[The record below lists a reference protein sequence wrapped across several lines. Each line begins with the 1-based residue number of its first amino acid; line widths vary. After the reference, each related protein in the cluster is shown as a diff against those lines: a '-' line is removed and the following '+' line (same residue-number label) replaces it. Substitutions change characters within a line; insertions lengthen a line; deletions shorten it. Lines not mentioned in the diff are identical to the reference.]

1 MKKFLFVLVISI
13 FSNSLFSQI
22 VITQPEYPT
31 QLDSIVIFFDAS
43 QPGAEELLN
52 YTGTVYA
59 HTGVNTNFGNWQH
72 VIGSWGNNQTQPAL
86 TRLGPNLYKLTIGYP
101 RIFYSVTNP
110 AEIIIALAL
119 VFRSADATKQT
130 RPDIFV
136 NIYQPG
142 LNLIVQNPAVSVQ
155 FGDPQRSPAFVKEGE
170 TVPIDIRAVEIQTR
184 VQSIIL
190 FIDGNQVAQSDSAR
204 LIYNF
209 IYANF
214 SVGPHILKVVGIDT
228 TNSVDSTSFMMFVNP
243 QIVNAPLP
251 NGIKPGI
258 NYTSPVTATLALFA
272 PYKDFIYVIGDF
284 NDWKVQ
290 TNYFMKR
297 HYVNQDS
304 VIWWIELSSL
314 SPGVEYAFQYYVDG
328 KIRTGDP
335 YSEKILDPWNDSFI
349 PATTYPNLKPYP
361 TGKVYLY

>member
-1 MKKFLFVLVISI
+1 MKKII
-13 FSNSLFSQI
+13 FSIIILTSSQFAQI
-22 VITQPEYPT
+22 VVTQPEYPT
-31 QLDSIVIFFDAS
+31 QLDSIVLFFDAT

-52 YTGTVYA
+52 YSGTVYA

-110 AEIIIALAL
+110 SEIIYALAI

-136 NIYQPG
+136 DIYQPG
-142 LNLIVQNPAVSVQ
+142 LNLIIQNPQVEVK

-170 TVPIDIRAVEIQTR
+170 IVSIDIRAVEIQTR
-184 VQSIIL
+184 VQTISL
-190 FIDGNQVAQSDSAR
+190 LVDGNQVAQSDSAR

-209 IYANF
+209 NYSNY
-214 SVGPHILKVVGIDT
+214 SVGAHIVKVVGVDT
-228 TNSVDSTSFMMFVNP
+228 ANTVDSTSFMMFVNP
-243 QIVNAPLP
+243 QIVDAPLP
-251 NGIKPGI
+251 NGIRPGI

-290 TNYFMKR
+290 TNYFMNR

-314 SPGVEYAFQYYVDG
+314 APAFEYAFQYLVDG
-328 KIRTGDP
+328 KVRAGDP
-335 YSEKILDPWNDSFI
+335 YSEKILDPWNDQYI
-349 PATTYPNLKPYP
+349 PPITYPNLKPYP
-361 TGKVYLY
+361 SG

>member
-1 MKKFLFVLVISI
+1 MKKFFILNFILFSI
-13 FSNSLFSQI
+13 KIFSQI
-22 VITQPEYPT
+22 VVTQPEYPT
-31 QLDSIVIFFDAS
+31 QLDSIIIFFDAT

-110 AEIIIALAL
+110 AEIIYALAF
-119 VFRSADATKQT
+119 VFRSADASKQT
-130 RPDIFV
+130 RPDIFI
-136 NIYQPG
+136 NLYQPG
-142 LNLIVQNPAVSVQ
+142 LNIIVQNPLVSVQ

-170 TVPIDIRAVEIQTR
+170 TVSIVIRAVEIQTR
-184 VQSIIL
+184 VQSITL
-190 FIDGNQVAQSDSAR
+190 YIDGNLVEQSDSSR

-209 IYANF
+209 VHANF
-214 SVGPHILKVVGIDT
+214 SVGPHIVKAVGVDT
-228 TNSVDSTSFMMFVNP
+228 ANAFDSTSYMIFVNP
-243 QIVNAPLP
+243 QIINAPLP
-251 NGIKPGI
+251 NGNCPGI

-272 PYKDFIYVIGDF
+272 PYKDFVYVIGDF

-304 VIWWIELSSL
+304 VIWWLELSSL
-314 SPGVEYAFQYYVDG
+314 SPAAEYAFQYSVDG

-335 YSEKILDPWNDSFI
+335 YSTKILDP
-349 PATTYPNLKPYP
+349 
-361 TGKVYLY
+361 